1 METPRP
7 IEGPAPA
14 GSRRVTKVVV
24 LTTAMLTFISFWRA
38 AAIVLCD
45 MASSAFY
52 VGGIAERAVGPAA
65 PWFILAVMGFS
76 ACVLMIYVESSSM
89 FVRGGVYK
97 VVKEAMG
104 GSVAKVSVSA
114 LMFDMVMTGPISSVS
129 AGHYLGGLLNS
140 VFPYLRVGWHF
151 PPDGFAVVF
160 AVSVTLYFWRQNIRG
175 IEESSEKSVTIMKLF
190 SGTAA
195 ILLAWGAWTLWSR
208 GPALPPVAPAFSEEG
223 LGFLHGTDPARL
235 VGALGLVLAFGHAF
249 LGMSGA
255 ETLAQVY
262 REMEAP
268 KLPNLKKA
276 AVAIFLFCFV
286 VTSFSAFLG
295 VMLIPPEARSHYI
308 DNMLAGVA
316 MWLDGPLWLR
326 IGFRGLVVIV
336 ATLVLS
342 GAVNTSLVGA
352 NAVMCRVAEDGLLH
366 DWFRHLHPRF
376 GTTYRILH
384 MVTLLQVVTILFCRG
399 DVYLLGEAYAF
410 GVTWSFIFMGL
421 SVIIL
426 RTKAPGEQDWKVP
439 LNLRLGSVEVP
450 LGLGLIVG
458 VLMTVG
464 VGNLFTKK
472 IATIWGIGFT
482 ALFYL
487 LIKLSEKLNERR
499 RMAGDHREKLN
510 LRAEN
515 ALSGTLD
522 ELTKPDRVLVALKN
536 PANMHTL
543 QRVLEETDTDRT
555 DIVVLHSRI
564 ARGLVL
570 AGEISALDPDSELL
584 FTRVI
589 TIAEE
594 HGKTVTPLVVVS
606 NDPSYAVAQAA
617 QAVGAREVVIGV
629 SERIGAVSQME
640 QVAMAWG
647 ALNHKPDRPVKV
659 RVLWPDG
666 RRLEADLT

>member
-1 METPRP
+1 MEIPGVP
-7 IEGPAPA
+7 PAS

-24 LTTAMLTFISFWRA
+24 LTTAMLSFISVWRA

-52 VGGIAERAVGPAA
+52 VGGIAEQAVGPAA
-65 PWFILAVMGFS
+65 PWFILGVMGFS

-104 GSVAKVSVSA
+104 GSLAKISVSA

-129 AGHYLGGLLNS
+129 AGHYLVGLLNS

-151 PPDGFAVVF
+151 EPNLFSVLFSLAVT
-160 AVSVTLYFWRQNIRG
+160 AYFWRQNIRG
-175 IEESSEKSVTIMKLF
+175 MEESSDKAVQIMRLMGF
-190 SGTAA
+190 AA
-195 ILLAWGAWTLWSR
+195 VVLVGWGAWTIYVR
-208 GPALPPVAPAFSEEG
+208 RPELPPLHPTFSEEG
-223 LGFLHGTDPARL
+223 LGFLHGMDHARL
-235 VGALGLVLAFGHAF
+235 LGSLGLMLAFGHAF

-276 AVAIFLFCFV
+276 AVIIFAFCFV
-286 VTSFSAFLG
+286 VTSVSAFLG
-295 VMLIPPEARSHYI
+295 VMLIPAEARSHYI

-326 IGFRGLVVIV
+326 IGFRGFIV
-336 ATLVLS
+336 LIGTLILS

-352 NAVMCRVAEDGLLH
+352 NAVLCRVAEDGLLH

-376 GTTYRILH
+376 GTTYRMIHL
-384 MVTLLQVVTILFCRG
+384 VAALQAVTILLCRG

-421 SVIIL
+421 SVIVL
-426 RTKAPGEQDWKVP
+426 RYKSAGEQDWKVP
-439 LNLRLGSVEVP
+439 LNLRVGGLELP
-450 LGLGLIVG
+450 LGLGFIVG
-458 VLMTVG
+458 VLLAVG
-464 VGNLFTKK
+464 VANLFTKK
-472 IATIWGIGFT
+472 AATVWGLAFT
-482 ALFYL
+482 GLFYA

-499 RMAGDHREKLN
+499 RAGDHREKLN
-510 LRAEN
+510 LRTEN

-522 ELTKPDRVLVALKN
+522 DLVRSDRVLVALKN

-543 QRVLEETDTDRT
+543 QRVLEETDTDKT

-589 TIAEE
+589 AMAEE

-647 ALNHKPDRPVKV
+647 ALGHKPDKPVKV

>member
-1 METPRP
+1 MEIPGAP
-7 IEGPAPA
+7 PAS

-129 AGHYLGGLLNS
+129 AGHYLVGLLNS

-151 PPDGFAVVF
+151 PPDAFSVVF
-160 AVSVTLYFWRQNIRG
+160 ALAVTAYFWRQNIRG

-190 SGTAA
+190 TGTAVV
-195 ILLAWGAWTLWSR
+195 LLAWGGWTLWSR
-208 GPALPPVAPAFSEEG
+208 GPGLPPTVPAFSEEG
-223 LGFLHGTDPARL
+223 LGFLHGMDPARF
-235 VGALGLVLAFGHAF
+235 VGALGLVMAFGHAF

-276 AVAIFLFCFV
+276 AVAIFLFCFL
-286 VTSFSAFLG
+286 VTSASAFLG
-295 VMLIPPEARSHYI
+295 VMLIPLDARSHYI

-326 IGFRGLVVIV
+326 IGFRGLIVVV

-342 GAVNTSLVGA
+342 GAVNTSIVGA

-366 DWFRHLHPRF
+366 DWFRQLHPRF
-376 GTTYRILH
+376 GTTYRMIHL
-384 MVTLLQVVTILFCRG
+384 VALFQAATILFCRG
-399 DVYLLGEAYAF
+399 DIYLLGEAYAF

-421 SVIIL
+421 SVIVL
-426 RTKAPGEQDWKVP
+426 RYKSPGEQDWKVP
-439 LNLRLGSVEVP
+439 LNLRLGSLEVP
-450 LGLGLIVG
+450 LGLGFIVG
-458 VLMTVG
+458 VLISVG
-464 VGNLFTKK
+464 VANLFTKK
-472 IATIWGIGFT
+472 VATIWGIGFT
-482 ALFYL
+482 ALFYA

-499 RMAGDHREKLN
+499 RLAGDHREKLN

-536 PANMHTL
+536 PANLHTL
-543 QRVLEETDTDRT
+543 QRVLEETDTDKT
-555 DIVVLHSRI
+555 DVVVLHSRI

-570 AGEISALDPDSELL
+570 AGQINALDPDSELL

-589 TIAEE
+589 TMAEE

-617 QAVGAREVVIGV
+617 QAVGAREVIIGV

-647 ALNHKPDRPVKV
+647 ALGHKPDKPVKV

>member
-1 METPRP
+1 MDSPQ
-7 IEGPAPA
+7 PAP

-129 AGHYLGGLLNS
+129 AGQYLAGLLNS

-151 PPDGFAVVF
+151 EPHAFAVVF
-160 AVSVTLYFWRQNIRG
+160 ALAVTAYFWRQNIRG
-175 IEESSEKSVTIMKLF
+175 IEESSDKAVAIMRLF
-190 SGTAA
+190 GATAV
-195 ILLAWGAWTLWSR
+195 LLLVWGGWTLWAR
-208 GPALPPVAPAFSEEG
+208 GPALPPTVPAFTEEG
-223 LGFLHGTDPARL
+223 LGFLHGTDPANL
-235 VGALGLVLAFGHAF
+235 LGAVGLMLAFGHAF

-276 AVAIFLFCFV
+276 ALVIFLFCFV

-295 VMLIPPEARSHYI
+295 VMLIPADARSHYI

-326 IGFRGLVVIV
+326 IGFRGLVVLV

-342 GAVNTSLVGA
+342 GAVNTSMVGA

-376 GTTYRILH
+376 GTTHRMIHL
-384 MVTLLQVVTILFCRG
+384 VAFLQGLTILLCRG
-399 DVYLLGEAYAF
+399 DVYMLGEAYAF

-421 SVIIL
+421 SVIML
-426 RTKAPGEQDWKVP
+426 RYKSPGEQDWKVP
-439 LNLRLGSVEVP
+439 LNLRVGGVELP
-450 LGLGLIVG
+450 LGLGFIVG
-458 VLMTVG
+458 VLLAVG

-472 IATIWGIGFT
+472 IATVWGIGFT

-499 RMAGDHREKLN
+499 RLAGEHREKLN

-515 ALSGTLD
+515 TMSGTLS
-522 ELTKPDRVLVALKN
+522 ELEKPDRVLVALKN

-543 QRVLEETDTDRT
+543 HRVLEETDTEKT

-606 NDPSYAVAQAA
+606 NDPSYAVATAA
-617 QAVGAREVVIGV
+617 QAVGAREVVMGV

-647 ALNHKPDRPVKV
+647 ALGHKPDRPVKV

>member
-1 METPRP
+1 MEMPQAP
-7 IEGPAPA
+7 QPAP

-129 AGHYLGGLLNS
+129 AGHYLVGLLNS
-140 VFPYLRVGWHF
+140 TFPYLRVGWHF
-151 PPDGFAVVF
+151 APNSFAVFF
-160 AVSVTLYFWRQNIRG
+160 ALLVTAYFWRQNIRG
-175 IEESSEKSVTIMKLF
+175 MEESSDKAVQIMRLMGGASV
-190 SGTAA
+190 
-195 ILLAWGAWTLWSR
+195 ILLGWGAWTIWTR
-208 GPALPPVAPAFSEEG
+208 RPDLPSLVPAFSEDG
-223 LGFLHGTDPARL
+223 LGFLHGMDPLRL
-235 VGALGLVLAFGHAF
+235 VGAVGLVLAFGHAF
-249 LGMSGA
+249 LGMSI
-255 ETLAQVY
+255 
-262 REMEAP
+262 
-268 KLPNLKKA
+268 
-276 AVAIFLFCFV
+276 IFVFCFV
-286 VTSFSAFLG
+286 VTSASAFLG
-295 VMLIPPEARSHYI
+295 VMLIPPDARPQYI

-326 IGFRGLVVIV
+326 IGFRGVIV
-336 ATLVLS
+336 VVGTLILS
-342 GAVNTSLVGA
+342 GAVNTSIVGA

-376 GTTYRILH
+376 GTTHRMIHL
-384 MVTLLQVVTILFCRG
+384 VALFQAATILFCGG

-421 SVIIL
+421 SVIML
-426 RTKAPGEQDWKVP
+426 RYKAPGEQDWKVP
-439 LNLRLGSVEVP
+439 LNLRVAGFEVP
-450 LGLGLIVG
+450 LGLGFIVG
-458 VLMTVG
+458 VLIAVG
-464 VGNLFTKK
+464 VANLFTKK
-472 IATIWGIGFT
+472 AATVWGIGFT
-482 ALFYL
+482 ALFYA
-487 LIKLSEKLNERR
+487 LIKLSERLNERR
-499 RMAGDHREKLN
+499 RESGDHREKLN

-543 QRVLEETDTDRT
+543 HRVLEETDTDKT

-570 AGEISALDPDSELL
+570 AGEINALDPDSELL

-589 TIAEE
+589 AIAEE

-647 ALNHKPDRPVKV
+647 ARGHKPDKPVKV